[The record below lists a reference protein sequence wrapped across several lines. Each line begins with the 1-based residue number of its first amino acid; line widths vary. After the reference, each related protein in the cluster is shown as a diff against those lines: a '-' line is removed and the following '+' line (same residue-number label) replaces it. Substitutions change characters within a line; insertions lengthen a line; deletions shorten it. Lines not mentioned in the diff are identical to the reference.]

1 MLLFAFEGSMLK
13 KIAFLFIIFF
23 SSFSFGQPTLK
34 GTLKGNLSDIEL
46 YTRYLNDPNVRP
58 DMRVYWEGEIRELQA
73 RNVKLRAEIRGE
85 KSEDK
90 QRQAELRREVAR
102 KRDEEEEEVL
112 QSKATQKSKASQRGR
127 RFASPNSG
135 ADNYQYS
142 FSGADCKV
150 YAGRGSRRS
159 LLESVMTVSLSIY
172 EAKAPVRR
180 LGHAAPVGF
189 TGNIRSIAGSII
201 CLMRGDSHPLHPVM
215 FSNEQKHVDDE
226 NISSPYK
233 QIRGGGNYEWQFQAG
248 LIKPFNLLLLY
259 KNEVGGD
266 VGLQINNIDIISES
280 VVTSVN
286 DIYTEMVFQ
295 FVATNVNPI
304 SKRPVKKEAEE
315 P

>member
-1 MLLFAFEGSMLK
+1 LLLFAFEGSMLK

-23 SSFSFGQPTLK
+23 SSFSFSQPAEDPPPRPEQPTAERIVDRRAT
-34 GTLKGNLSDIEL
+34 TLPEEPPAATQQQSVSSGRKTQDKRKQQEL
-46 YTRYLNDPNVRP
+46 VQQLAVR
-58 DMRVYWEGEIRELQA
+58 
-73 RNVKLRAEIRGE
+73 
-85 KSEDK
+85 
-90 QRQAELRREVAR
+90 R
-102 KRDEEEEEVL
+102 KREEEELAKRVR
-112 QSKATQKSKASQRGR
+112 SRGKKATG
-127 RFASPNSG
+127 PDSG

-150 YAGRGSRRS
+150 YAGRGSQRS

-189 TGNIRSIAGSII
+189 TGNIRSIAGSIV
-201 CLMRGDSHPLHPVM
+201 CLMKGDTHPLGPVM
-215 FSNEQKHVDDE
+215 MGYTPEAKHVDDE

-233 QIRGGGNYEWQFQAG
+233 QITGGEDYQWRFQAG

-304 SKRPVKKEAEE
+304 SKKPLKEKTEK

>member
-1 MLLFAFEGSMLK
+1 MLK
-13 KIAFLFIIFF
+13 NAVFSFIIFF
-23 SSFSFGQPTLK
+23 SSFCFSQPSLESTLNK
-34 GTLKGNLSDIEL
+34 NLEEIQNLLSRIRGGSSRNQPFYLKEIRNLERENIKLQAQIAGKSPEDRQRQIKVKEKVA
-46 YTRYLNDPNVRP
+46 RRREED
-58 DMRVYWEGEIRELQA
+58 EGE
-73 RNVKLRAEIRGE
+73 V
-85 KSEDK
+85 
-90 QRQAELRREVAR
+90 V
-102 KRDEEEEEVL
+102 
-112 QSKATQKSKASQRGR
+112 QSKASRRGKKATGFNSKTG
-127 RFASPNSG
+127 
-135 ADNYQYS
+135 DYQYS

-150 YAGRGSRRS
+150 YAYRGAIKNYS
-159 LLESVMTVSLSIY
+159 LLESIMTVSLSIY

-215 FSNEQKHVDDE
+215 YSNEQKHVDDE
-226 NISSPYK
+226 NISSPYDE
-233 QIRGGGNYEWQFQAG
+233 IEGGKDYQWRFQAG

-304 SKRPVKKEAEE
+304 SKKEKTTNE
-315 P
+315 

>member
-1 MLLFAFEGSMLK
+1 MLK
-13 KIAFLFIIFF
+13 NAVFLFIIFF
-23 SSFSFGQPTLK
+23 SSFCFSQPALKDTLK
-34 GTLKGNLSDIEL
+34 SNLEKIQNLTSL
-46 YTRYLNDPNVRP
+46 TRGGSSRHQSWYL
-58 DMRVYWEGEIRELQA
+58 EEIRNLEA
-73 RNVKLRAEIRGE
+73 ENIKLRAQIAGRNP
-85 KSEDK
+85 EDK
-90 QRQAELRREVAR
+90 QRQTKVRRDVAIR
-102 KRDEEEEEVL
+102 KKEDEEEVV
-112 QSKATQKSKASQRGR
+112 QSKASRRGKKATGS
-127 RFASPNSG
+127 NSEAG
-135 ADNYQYS
+135 NYQYS

-150 YAGRGSRRS
+150 YAYRGAIRDYSF
-159 LLESVMTVSLSIY
+159 LESIMTVSLSIY

-215 FSNEQKHVDDE
+215 SSNEQKHVDDE
-226 NISSPYK
+226 NISSPYDEI
-233 QIRGGGNYEWQFQAG
+233 QRGEDYNWRFQAG

-304 SKRPVKKEAEE
+304 SKKEKITND
-315 P
+315 

>member
-23 SSFSFGQPTLK
+23 SSFSFSQPAEDPPPRPEQPTTERIVDRRATTFPEEPPAASRQQSVSSGRNTQDK
-34 GTLKGNLSDIEL
+34 RKQQEL
-46 YTRYLNDPNVRP
+46 VQQL
-58 DMRVYWEGEIRELQA
+58 IA
-73 RNVKLRAEIRGE
+73 R
-85 KSEDK
+85 
-90 QRQAELRREVAR
+90 R
-102 KRDEEEEEVL
+102 KREEEELAKRVR
-112 QSKATQKSKASQRGR
+112 SRGKR
-127 RFASPNSG
+127 AQGPDSG
-135 ADNYQYS
+135 ANNYQYS

-150 YAGRGSRRS
+150 YAHRGTIENDS

-201 CLMRGDSHPLHPVM
+201 CLMRGDSHPLAPVM
-215 FSNEQKHVDDE
+215 LGYRPEAKHVDDE

-233 QIRGGGNYEWQFQAG
+233 QITGGESYQWRFQAG

-266 VGLQINNIDIISES
+266 VGLQINNIEIISES

-304 SKRPVKKEAEE
+304 SKKPLREKTKES
-315 P
+315 

>member
-23 SSFSFGQPTLK
+23 SSFSFGQPVEKTPPRL
-34 GTLKGNLSDIEL
+34 E
-46 YTRYLNDPNVRP
+46 P
-58 DMRVYWEGEIRELQA
+58 A
-73 RNVKLRAEIRGE
+73 RAERVVDRTATTFPEEAPVKTRQGSITPERE
-85 KSEDK
+85 REDK
-90 QRQAELRREVAR
+90 KRQQELVQQLIARR
-102 KRDEEEEEVL
+102 KREEEELAKRV
-112 QSKATQKSKASQRGR
+112 KSRGR
-127 RFASPNSG
+127 KAPGPNSG
-135 ADNYQYS
+135 AGNYQYS

-150 YAGRGSRRS
+150 YAGRGSERH

-180 LGHAAPVGF
+180 LGHAASVGF

-201 CLMRGDSHPLHPVM
+201 CLMRGDSHPLYPVM
-215 FSNEQKHVDDE
+215 FDFKEKHIDDE

-233 QIRGGGNYEWQFQAG
+233 QITGGESYQWRFQAG

-295 FVATNVNPI
+295 FVATNINPI
-304 SKRPVKKEAEE
+304 SKRPVKEEAEE
-315 P
+315 S